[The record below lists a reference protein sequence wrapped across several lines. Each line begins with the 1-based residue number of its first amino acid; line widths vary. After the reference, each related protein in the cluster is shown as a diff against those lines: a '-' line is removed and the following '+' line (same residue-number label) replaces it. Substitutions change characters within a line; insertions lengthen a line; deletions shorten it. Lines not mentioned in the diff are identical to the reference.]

1 MVPQNYHFM
10 EQLPT
15 LSNGKINRRQLR
27 EDFKEETAVIRFSK
41 ATTET
46 EEKLL
51 DIWKQLFGYENIGIE
66 DNYFSLGG
74 DSLIATRLISEVQKT
89 FGYKI
94 TISTIFEN
102 LTVKSLA
109 KAIEQSE
116 QKEDTLQIKPNLEE
130 AYHPFP
136 LTDVQYAYW
145 LGRSGLYELGNVATH
160 CYFELDADGLDTEC
174 AETAWNLLIQRHGM
188 MRVIIQPDGMQRILE
203 NTPQYHI
210 DVTDIRQL
218 EVTEKEKALDEKRA
232 EMSHQVIQTDEWPLF
247 DVRITKIED
256 QKHRIHIS
264 FDNIIFD
271 GWSMFHLL
279 NEWAE
284 VYRNGKAEMPITLS
298 FRDYVLGLE
307 QIKSTSAYEKDK
319 KYWED
324 RVETFADAPD
334 LLLAKN
340 ESQITEQ
347 RFCRRSAKLS
357 QKEWLSVKDAA
368 GRLEVTPSVL
378 LMSAYAETLR
388 LWSSNKD
395 FTLSKEVLR
404 EMGKRIKKEI
414 TVPAVYTS
422 TLGAVKY
429 SNQRKGKI
437 LYTIKQI
444 NIDIEA
450 PAYVIF
456 TSGSTGNPKG
466 VIISHSAATNTILDI
481 NNKFKINSD
490 DRILN
495 ISNLSF
501 DLSVYD
507 IFGTFFAGAEL
518 VQVNEEQAKDP
529 AHWYDLLKHEN
540 ISVFNGVPGQMKM
553 LTMFLKGKEKPILDA
568 VRLILLSGDW
578 IPVDLPKEI
587 SKYFPNAEIV
597 SLGGATE
604 AAIWSIYYPINIKQN
619 YIRSIPYGKPLAN
632 QRFYILNE
640 KGEETLD
647 WISGDIYIA
656 GKGLAIGY
664 LGDPEL
670 TEKKFIYS
678 RQLKE
683 RLYKTG
689 DIGRY
694 MPDGTIEF
702 QGRSDF
708 QVKIRGH
715 RVELGEIEMAIVEIL
730 HPKDLKVITVN
741 NNDVISICMFAV
753 LENESDALSK
763 EELGKYLSE
772 KIPQYMIP
780 VYCEYLSEIPLT
792 VNGKI
797 DIKVLTSRAIEG
809 MKKSR
814 SRGKSEQKLS
824 ETEENIYKVWCELFN
839 TTDISV
845 DEDFFECGGDSILV
859 VKLLT
864 ELETRYQ
871 YKMSLM
877 DVYSSPTIYKM
888 AECITNQ
895 Q

>member
-1 MVPQNYHFM
+1 MKTEKLILNYQRRGIKLSVSDNKLHFSAPQNI
-10 EQLPT
+10 LT
-15 LSNGKINRRQLR
+15 D
-27 EDFKEETAVIRFSK
+27 EDKDILKKNKKEIIKF
-41 ATTET
+41 
-46 EEKLL
+46 LL
-51 DIWKQLFGYENIGIE
+51 DHTESEIIVDEEDKYE
-66 DNYFSLGG
+66 
-74 DSLIATRLISEVQKT
+74 K
-89 FGYKI
+89 
-94 TISTIFEN
+94 
-102 LTVKSLA
+102 
-109 KAIEQSE
+109 
-116 QKEDTLQIKPNLEE
+116 
-130 AYHPFP
+130 FP
-136 LTDVQYAYW
+136 LTDIQLSYLVGQDNVYKFGGTNCKIYTEIEYEQIELNKAQYAWEQVIKYNDMLHAVINQEGTQEILSSYTVPQIVFSDLSDMENAEVIIAQKRESLAVSKGVW
-145 LGRSGLYELGNVATH
+145 QIAAVLGILSKGAVYLPLDIHQPSERVDKIIKSAHVKCCILEEDNFISHDLTKKLNIRDIKRKERSGN
-160 CYFELDADGLDTEC
+160 
-174 AETAWNLLIQRHGM
+174 
-188 MRVIIQPDGMQRILE
+188 
-203 NTPQYHI
+203 
-210 DVTDIRQL
+210 
-218 EVTEKEKALDEKRA
+218 
-232 EMSHQVIQTDEWPLF
+232 
-247 DVRITKIED
+247 
-256 QKHRIHIS
+256 
-264 FDNIIFD
+264 
-271 GWSMFHLL
+271 
-279 NEWAE
+279 
-284 VYRNGKAEMPITLS
+284 
-298 FRDYVLGLE
+298 DY
-307 QIKSTSAYEKDK
+307 
-319 KYWED
+319 
-324 RVETFADAPD
+324 
-334 LLLAKN
+334 
-340 ESQITEQ
+340 
-347 RFCRRSAKLS
+347 
-357 QKEWLSVKDAA
+357 
-368 GRLEVTPSVL
+368 
-378 LMSAYAETLR
+378 
-388 LWSSNKD
+388 
-395 FTLSKEVLR
+395 
-404 EMGKRIKKEI
+404 
-414 TVPAVYTS
+414 
-422 TLGAVKY
+422 
-429 SNQRKGKI
+429 
-437 LYTIKQI
+437 KQI

>member
-1 MVPQNYHFM
+1 MKTEKLILNYQRRGIKLSVSDNKLHFSAPQNI
-10 EQLPT
+10 LT
-15 LSNGKINRRQLR
+15 D
-27 EDFKEETAVIRFSK
+27 EDKDILKKNKKEIIKF
-41 ATTET
+41 
-46 EEKLL
+46 LL
-51 DIWKQLFGYENIGIE
+51 DHTESEIIVDEEDKYE
-66 DNYFSLGG
+66 
-74 DSLIATRLISEVQKT
+74 K
-89 FGYKI
+89 
-94 TISTIFEN
+94 
-102 LTVKSLA
+102 
-109 KAIEQSE
+109 
-116 QKEDTLQIKPNLEE
+116 
-130 AYHPFP
+130 FP
-136 LTDVQYAYW
+136 LTDIQLSYLVGQDNVYKFGGTNCKIYTEIEYEQIELNKAQYAWEQVIKYNDM
-145 LGRSGLYELGNVATH
+145 LHAVINQEGTQEILSSYTVPQIVFSDLSDMEN
-160 CYFELDADGLDTEC
+160 
-174 AETAWNLLIQRHGM
+174 AE
-188 MRVIIQPDGMQRILE
+188 VIIAQKRESL
-203 NTPQYHI
+203 TKKQYR
-210 DVTDIRQL
+210 VGT
-218 EVTEKEKALDEKRA
+218 
-232 EMSHQVIQTDEWPLF
+232 WPLF
-247 DVRITKIED
+247 DVEITKLKNKYIL
-256 QKHRIHIS
+256 HIS
-264 FDNIIFD
+264 LDMLVADFVSINVI
-271 GWSMFHLL
+271 L
-279 NEWAE
+279 NEFEE
-284 VYRNGKAEMPITLS
+284 VYYNGKLSFKQQLS
-298 FRDYVLGLE
+298 FRDIVLYKESLKKTVNG
-307 QIKSTSAYEKDK
+307 KKKYEEDK
-319 KYWED
+319 KYWEK
-324 RVETFADAPD
+324 RIPRLSEVPEFPVVEQQEKEVLFTQYKFFLESDEYEKLCD
-334 LLLAKN
+334 LAKN
-340 ESQITEQ
+340 FQ
-347 RFCRRSAKLS
+347 L
-357 QKEWLSVKDAA
+357 
-368 GRLEVTPSVL
+368 
-378 LMSAYAETLR
+378 
-388 LWSSNKD
+388 
-395 FTLSKEVLR
+395 
-404 EMGKRIKKEI
+404 
-414 TVPAVYTS
+414 
-422 TLGAVKY
+422 
-429 SNQRKGKI
+429 
-437 LYTIKQI
+437 
-444 NIDIEA
+444 
-450 PAYVIF
+450 
-456 TSGSTGNPKG
+456 TGNPKG

-741 NNDVISICMFAV
+741 NNDVISVCMFAV

>member
-1 MVPQNYHFM
+1 MKTEKLILNYQRRGIKLSVSDNKLHFSAPQNI
-10 EQLPT
+10 LT
-15 LSNGKINRRQLR
+15 D
-27 EDFKEETAVIRFSK
+27 EDKDILKKNKKEIIKF
-41 ATTET
+41 
-46 EEKLL
+46 LL
-51 DIWKQLFGYENIGIE
+51 DHTESEIIVDEEDKYE
-66 DNYFSLGG
+66 
-74 DSLIATRLISEVQKT
+74 K
-89 FGYKI
+89 
-94 TISTIFEN
+94 
-102 LTVKSLA
+102 
-109 KAIEQSE
+109 
-116 QKEDTLQIKPNLEE
+116 
-130 AYHPFP
+130 FP
-136 LTDVQYAYW
+136 LTDIQLSYLVGQDNVYKFGGTNCKIYTEIEYEQIELNKAQYAW
-145 LGRSGLYELGNVATH
+145 E
-160 CYFELDADGLDTEC
+160 
-174 AETAWNLLIQRHGM
+174 
-188 MRVIIQPDGMQRILE
+188 
-203 NTPQYHI
+203 
-210 DVTDIRQL
+210 
-218 EVTEKEKALDEKRA
+218 
-232 EMSHQVIQTDEWPLF
+232 QV
-247 DVRITKIED
+247 
-256 QKHRIHIS
+256 
-264 FDNIIFD
+264 
-271 GWSMFHLL
+271 
-279 NEWAE
+279 
-284 VYRNGKAEMPITLS
+284 
-298 FRDYVLGLE
+298 
-307 QIKSTSAYEKDK
+307 
-319 KYWED
+319 
-324 RVETFADAPD
+324 
-334 LLLAKN
+334 
-340 ESQITEQ
+340 
-347 RFCRRSAKLS
+347 
-357 QKEWLSVKDAA
+357 
-368 GRLEVTPSVL
+368 
-378 LMSAYAETLR
+378 
-388 LWSSNKD
+388 
-395 FTLSKEVLR
+395 
-404 EMGKRIKKEI
+404 
-414 TVPAVYTS
+414 
-422 TLGAVKY
+422 
-429 SNQRKGKI
+429 
-437 LYTIKQI
+437 
-444 NIDIEA
+444 
-450 PAYVIF
+450 
-456 TSGSTGNPKG
+456 
-466 VIISHSAATNTILDI
+466 
-481 NNKFKINSD
+481 
-490 DRILN
+490 
-495 ISNLSF
+495 
-501 DLSVYD
+501 
-507 IFGTFFAGAEL
+507 
-518 VQVNEEQAKDP
+518 
-529 AHWYDLLKHEN
+529 
-540 ISVFNGVPGQMKM
+540 
-553 LTMFLKGKEKPILDA
+553 
-568 VRLILLSGDW
+568 ILLSGDW

-741 NNDVISICMFAV
+741 NNDVISVCMFAV

>member
-1 MVPQNYHFM
+1 MKTEKLILNYQRRGIKLSVSDNKLHFSAPQNI
-10 EQLPT
+10 LT
-15 LSNGKINRRQLR
+15 D
-27 EDFKEETAVIRFSK
+27 EDKDILKKNKKEIIKF
-41 ATTET
+41 
-46 EEKLL
+46 LL
-51 DIWKQLFGYENIGIE
+51 DHTESEIIVDEEDKYE
-66 DNYFSLGG
+66 
-74 DSLIATRLISEVQKT
+74 K
-89 FGYKI
+89 
-94 TISTIFEN
+94 
-102 LTVKSLA
+102 
-109 KAIEQSE
+109 
-116 QKEDTLQIKPNLEE
+116 
-130 AYHPFP
+130 FP
-136 LTDVQYAYW
+136 LTDIQLSYLVGQDNVYKFGGTNCKIYTEIEYEQIELNKAQYAWEQVIKYNDM
-145 LGRSGLYELGNVATH
+145 LHAVINQEGTQEILSSYTVPQIVFSDLSDMEN
-160 CYFELDADGLDTEC
+160 
-174 AETAWNLLIQRHGM
+174 AE
-188 MRVIIQPDGMQRILE
+188 VIIAQKRESL
-203 NTPQYHI
+203 TKKQYR
-210 DVTDIRQL
+210 VGT
-218 EVTEKEKALDEKRA
+218 
-232 EMSHQVIQTDEWPLF
+232 WPLF
-247 DVRITKIED
+247 DVEITKLKNKYIL
-256 QKHRIHIS
+256 HIS
-264 FDNIIFD
+264 LDMLVADFVSINVI
-271 GWSMFHLL
+271 L
-279 NEWAE
+279 NEFEE
-284 VYRNGKAEMPITLS
+284 VYYNGKLSFKQQLS
-298 FRDYVLGLE
+298 FRDIVLYKESLKKTVNGKKKYEDVFKGDIVAVAVSKGVWQIAAVLGILSKGAVYLPLDIHQPSE
-307 QIKSTSAYEKDK
+307 RVDKIIKSAHVKCCILEEDNFISHDLTK
-319 KYWED
+319 KLNIRDIKRKE
-324 RVETFADAPD
+324 
-334 LLLAKN
+334 
-340 ESQITEQ
+340 
-347 RFCRRSAKLS
+347 RSGN
-357 QKEWLSVKDAA
+357 D
-368 GRLEVTPSVL
+368 
-378 LMSAYAETLR
+378 Y
-388 LWSSNKD
+388 
-395 FTLSKEVLR
+395 
-404 EMGKRIKKEI
+404 
-414 TVPAVYTS
+414 
-422 TLGAVKY
+422 
-429 SNQRKGKI
+429 
-437 LYTIKQI
+437 KQI

>member
-1 MVPQNYHFM
+1 MKTEKLILNYQRRGIKLSVSDNKLHFSAPQNI
-10 EQLPT
+10 LT
-15 LSNGKINRRQLR
+15 D
-27 EDFKEETAVIRFSK
+27 EDKDILKKNKKEIIKF
-41 ATTET
+41 
-46 EEKLL
+46 LL
-51 DIWKQLFGYENIGIE
+51 DHTESEIIVDEEDKYE
-66 DNYFSLGG
+66 
-74 DSLIATRLISEVQKT
+74 K
-89 FGYKI
+89 
-94 TISTIFEN
+94 
-102 LTVKSLA
+102 
-109 KAIEQSE
+109 
-116 QKEDTLQIKPNLEE
+116 
-130 AYHPFP
+130 FP
-136 LTDVQYAYW
+136 LTDIQLSYLVGQDNVYKFGGTNCKIYTEIEYEQIELNKAQYAWEQVIKYNDM
-145 LGRSGLYELGNVATH
+145 LHAVINQEGTQEILSSYTVPQIVFSDLSDMEN
-160 CYFELDADGLDTEC
+160 
-174 AETAWNLLIQRHGM
+174 AE
-188 MRVIIQPDGMQRILE
+188 VIIAQKRESL
-203 NTPQYHI
+203 TKKQYR
-210 DVTDIRQL
+210 VGT
-218 EVTEKEKALDEKRA
+218 
-232 EMSHQVIQTDEWPLF
+232 WPLF
-247 DVRITKIED
+247 DVEITKLKNKYIL
-256 QKHRIHIS
+256 HIS
-264 FDNIIFD
+264 LDMLVADFVSINVI
-271 GWSMFHLL
+271 L
-279 NEWAE
+279 NEFEE
-284 VYRNGKAEMPITLS
+284 VYYNGKLSFKQQLS
-298 FRDYVLGLE
+298 FRDIVLYKESLKKTVNG
-307 QIKSTSAYEKDK
+307 KKKYEEDK
-319 KYWED
+319 KYWEK
-324 RVETFADAPD
+324 RIPRLSEVPEFPVVEQQEKEVLFTQYKFFLESDEYEKLCD
-334 LLLAKN
+334 LAKN
-340 ESQITEQ
+340 FQ
-347 RFCRRSAKLS
+347 L
-357 QKEWLSVKDAA
+357 
-368 GRLEVTPSVL
+368 
-378 LMSAYAETLR
+378 
-388 LWSSNKD
+388 
-395 FTLSKEVLR
+395 
-404 EMGKRIKKEI
+404 
-414 TVPAVYTS
+414 
-422 TLGAVKY
+422 
-429 SNQRKGKI
+429 
-437 LYTIKQI
+437 
-444 NIDIEA
+444 
-450 PAYVIF
+450 

>member
-1 MVPQNYHFM
+1 M
-10 EQLPT
+10 
-15 LSNGKINRRQLR
+15 
-27 EDFKEETAVIRFSK
+27 
-41 ATTET
+41 
-46 EEKLL
+46 
-51 DIWKQLFGYENIGIE
+51 
-66 DNYFSLGG
+66 
-74 DSLIATRLISEVQKT
+74 
-89 FGYKI
+89 
-94 TISTIFEN
+94 
-102 LTVKSLA
+102 
-109 KAIEQSE
+109 
-116 QKEDTLQIKPNLEE
+116 
-130 AYHPFP
+130 
-136 LTDVQYAYW
+136 
-145 LGRSGLYELGNVATH
+145 
-160 CYFELDADGLDTEC
+160 
-174 AETAWNLLIQRHGM
+174 
-188 MRVIIQPDGMQRILE
+188 
-203 NTPQYHI
+203 
-210 DVTDIRQL
+210 
-218 EVTEKEKALDEKRA
+218 
-232 EMSHQVIQTDEWPLF
+232 
-247 DVRITKIED
+247 
-256 QKHRIHIS
+256 
-264 FDNIIFD
+264 
-271 GWSMFHLL
+271 
-279 NEWAE
+279 
-284 VYRNGKAEMPITLS
+284 
-298 FRDYVLGLE
+298 
-307 QIKSTSAYEKDK
+307 
-319 KYWED
+319 
-324 RVETFADAPD
+324 
-334 LLLAKN
+334 
-340 ESQITEQ
+340 
-347 RFCRRSAKLS
+347 
-357 QKEWLSVKDAA
+357 
-368 GRLEVTPSVL
+368 
-378 LMSAYAETLR
+378 
-388 LWSSNKD
+388 
-395 FTLSKEVLR
+395 
-404 EMGKRIKKEI
+404 
-414 TVPAVYTS
+414 
-422 TLGAVKY
+422 
-429 SNQRKGKI
+429 
-437 LYTIKQI
+437 
-444 NIDIEA
+444 
-450 PAYVIF
+450 
-456 TSGSTGNPKG
+456 
-466 VIISHSAATNTILDI
+466 
-481 NNKFKINSD
+481 
-490 DRILN
+490 N